1 MFFMSVPKNV
11 SVVDVMNK
19 PIRDVESQSVS
30 DDVKSP
36 LALLPVVNNF
46 K

>member
-1 MFFMSVPKNV
+1 MFLMSVPKNV

-30 DDVKSP
+30 DDVNQSVS
-36 LALLPVVNNF
+36 VVACC